1 MPDNRAGSKAG
12 QNLLVVVVLLGIINL
27 VNQMDRVLFA
37 LMVEPVKADL
47 GLSDSQMGLLGG
59 LAFAVCYAGL
69 GLVAG
74 RIADRWNRVH
84 LIAIALTVWSAATAA
99 CGMSYSFLQMFVSRM
114 MVGTGEAGCVPS
126 AQSLISDVTPARNR
140 AFMISLFTG
149 IGTIGTLIGLIVG
162 GIVLEM
168 VGWRMTFIVFGAFGL
183 LPLVLLLVMLR
194 DPREVRSATAAASN
208 VVWSQDVVSMLK
220 RREIQL
226 LLVAIP
232 LLFTLAG
239 LATWIPAFFQRSYG
253 VTIEEFSRSGGA
265 FLGFGLIIG
274 TFAGG
279 FIVNKLVARDARWEF
294 WWSALSCSLAV
305 VPFMAVLIGHNVQ
318 VAYYGLFGAFFL
330 AGTGFGPAM
339 ACMHTV
345 SKQSVR
351 ATAVALMMFASSLI
365 AYGAVPAIIGVLSDL
380 FASFGA
386 GIDDGTS
393 LKYALL
399 CSMTLPPVA
408 SILFLVAAHRVVPA
422 ASMSLAKH
430 ST

>member
-1 MPDNRAGSKAG
+1 MSESNAGSKAG
-12 QNLLVVVVLLGIINL
+12 QNIWLVVIILGVINL

-37 LMVEPVKADL
+37 LMVEPVKHDL

-99 CGMSYSFLQMFVSRM
+99 CGLTYSFLQMFVSRM

-149 IGTIGTLIGLIVG
+149 IGTVGTLIGLIVG

-168 VGWRMTFIVFGAFGL
+168 VGWRMTFIAFGAFGL
-183 LPLVLLLVMLR
+183 LPLVILLLTLKDPRDIRSTAQDSNIVWTQDVLSMLR
-194 DPREVRSATAAASN
+194 
-208 VVWSQDVVSMLK
+208 

-265 FLGFGLIIG
+265 FLGLGLILG

-305 VPFMAVLIGHNVQ
+305 VPFMAVLLGRDVQ
-318 VAYYGLFGAFFL
+318 IAYYGLFFAFFL

-345 SKQSVR
+345 SKKSVR
-351 ATAVALMMFASSLI
+351 ATAIALMMFASSLI
-365 AYGAVPAIIGVLSDL
+365 AYGAVPAVVGVVERCVRGLRRQ
-380 FASFGA
+380 
-386 GIDDGTS
+386 
-393 LKYALL
+393 
-399 CSMTLPPVA
+399 C
-408 SILFLVAAHRVVPA
+408 R
-422 ASMSLAKH
+422 
-430 ST
+430 

>member
-1 MPDNRAGSKAG
+1 MPDNRTGSTAG

-99 CGMSYSFLQMFVSRM
+99 CGMSYNFLQMFVSRM

-126 AQSLISDVTPARNR
+126 AQSLISDITPARNR

-168 VGWRMTFIVFGAFGL
+168 VGWRMTFIAFGAFGL
-183 LPLVLLLVMLR
+183 LPLVVLLVMLR
-194 DPREVRSATAAASN
+194 DPRQVRSAAAASN
-208 VVWSQDVVSMLK
+208 VVWSRDVVAMLR

-279 FIVNKLVARDARWEF
+279 FIVNKLVARDTRWEF

-305 VPFMAVLIGHNVQ
+305 VPFMAVLMGRDVQ

-365 AYGAVPAIIGVLSDL
+365 AYGAVPAVVGVLSDL

-386 GIDDGTS
+386 GVDDGTS

-408 SILFLVAAHRVVPA
+408 SILFLLASQRALPA
-422 ASMSLAKH
+422 ATMSWVKH

>member
-1 MPDNRAGSKAG
+1 MGEYFWPVLMLAGLIAG
-12 QNLLVVVVLLGIINL
+12 IFSGY
-27 VNQMDRVLFA
+27 
-37 LMVEPVKADL
+37 PVAFI
-47 GLSDSQMGLLGG
+47 
-59 LAFAVCYAGL
+59 LAGTGVIFAVLADVPMLFLSMG
-69 GLVAG
+69 VQ
-74 RIADRWNRVH
+74 RI
-84 LIAIALTVWSAATAA
+84 
-99 CGMSYSFLQMFVSRM
+99 YS
-114 MVGTGEAGCVPS
+114 
-126 AQSLISDVTPARNR
+126 
-140 AFMISLFTG
+140 
-149 IGTIGTLIGLIVG
+149 GTLTN
-162 GIVLEM
+162 
-168 VGWRMTFIVFGAFGL
+168 W
-183 LPLVLLLVMLR
+183 
-194 DPREVRSATAAASN
+194 
-208 VVWSQDVVSMLK
+208 
-220 RREIQL
+220 

-279 FIVNKLVARDARWEF
+279 FIVNKLVARDTRWEF

-305 VPFMAVLIGHNVQ
+305 VPFMAVLMGRDVQ

-365 AYGAVPAIIGVLSDL
+365 AYGAVPAVVGVLSDL

-386 GIDDGTS
+386 GVDDGTS

-408 SILFLVAAHRVVPA
+408 SILFLLASQRALPA
-422 ASMSLAKH
+422 ATMSWVKH